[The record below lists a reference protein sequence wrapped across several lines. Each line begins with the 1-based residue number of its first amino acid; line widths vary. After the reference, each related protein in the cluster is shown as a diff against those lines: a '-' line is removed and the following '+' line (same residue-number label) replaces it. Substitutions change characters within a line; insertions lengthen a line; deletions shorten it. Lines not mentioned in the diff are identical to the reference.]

1 MGYNQENYKRIREAY
16 RTKYLRAYEIANER
30 MAEIHAKSPEIDA
43 IDRELRLTGAEIALA
58 VIGTGEGYREKL
70 AAAEA
75 KNMALQAKRA
85 EILSALGYPADYT
98 LPPYECP
105 KCKDSGFIDTK
116 MCDCMRRELVMAA
129 YETSGLG
136 ALMRTQSFESFD
148 LSFYNAEN
156 GDRSRMQSNFDQL
169 RDYAERFTMESES
182 LLLVGPTGLGKTHL
196 STAIARRIIERGYDV
211 YYTSAIG
218 MFSDFEHARFGN
230 GTERAA
236 AEPNRY
242 VDCDLLIL
250 DDLGTEVSNQF
261 VNACLYTVLNNR
273 INLKRPTIISTNLK
287 GKEIKER
294 YADRIAS
301 RLLCEYKP
309 YIFVG
314 QDVRFRR
321 NL

>member
-169 RDYAERFTMESES
+169 RDYAERFTMESE
-182 LLLVGPTGLGKTHL
+182 
-196 STAIARRIIERGYDV
+196 
-211 YYTSAIG
+211 
-218 MFSDFEHARFGN
+218 
-230 GTERAA
+230 
-236 AEPNRY
+236 
-242 VDCDLLIL
+242 
-250 DDLGTEVSNQF
+250 
-261 VNACLYTVLNNR
+261 
-273 INLKRPTIISTNLK
+273 
-287 GKEIKER
+287 
-294 YADRIAS
+294 
-301 RLLCEYKP
+301 
-309 YIFVG
+309 
-314 QDVRFRR
+314 
-321 NL
+321 